1 MRGVLVT
8 RALGV
13 VLSAMVGASAL
24 AGGTKVG
31 LIEFE
36 GAPSTRP
43 GPMAWLGGEQQPS
56 LLDLAGAL
64 RRAGERDDLAGV
76 VIRLKD
82 AKLKVSETQE
92 LGQAM
97 QALRAKGKKV
107 HVYAEAYGQGELA
120 LASFA
125 DEVLVQDGGPVS
137 LPGIY
142 MEEMFLAD
150 TLGWVGLKANMV
162 QVGDYKGASEPMAR
176 NAPSPQ
182 WEQNINGLLDSMYAN
197 LRDQIKSGRRMNDEQ
212 LDAAMRQG
220 WLADSADAVKLHLV
234 DRACDFATLSEDLKK
249 AYAGDV
255 AWDRSLLDTNK
266 TKLDAGNPFAMLAML
281 SKKPDNTP
289 KVPSIGILHIDGAI
303 VDGDGKDGGLFGG
316 EGNVGSRTIR
326 RAIEEIIEQDQIK
339 GVIVRIDSPGGSATA
354 SEVIWQGLRRLAAKK
369 PVWASVGSMAA
380 SGGYYIAVGTD
391 KIYVNPS
398 SIVGSIGVVG
408 GKISMGG
415 LYDLVKVRVYPH
427 ARGPAAGMFRSTTD
441 WTPEELAMVRGKM
454 TQTYD
459 QFTRRVTA
467 GRKGI
472 DLATTAE
479 GRLFTGDKAIGL
491 KMADKV
497 GSLQTALDDLGASL
511 GLSKPG
517 VVHYPSPKSL
527 DEVLQDAFKQFAAA
541 PGVGNSRSPSPLVQQ
556 VLGTLK
562 DVVGDAAWPSVRT
575 NLQGLWELRR
585 EPVLLMMPA
594 ALVDR

>member
-31 LIEFE
+31 LIELE

-472 DLATTAE
+472 DLSTTAE

-497 GSLQTALDDLGASL
+497 GSLQIALDDMGASL

-541 PGVGNSRSPSPLVQQ
+541 PGVGNSSSPSPMVQQ